1 MKGVFGG
8 KSIVRFV
15 FACTLLV
22 MVPASQAQSAANLDK
37 HSRKIHKQL
46 VKYRTGTYVNLAF
59 RDGSASTGMLSTVSE
74 TSFTINNADNNVPET
89 HFYSEVASANQGKEY
104 IGDGSGRRHHIH
116 LWVPVV
122 VGAVAAGAAMT
133 VVAVR

>member
-8 KSIVRFV
+8 KSIVRLV

-22 MVPASQAQSAANLDK
+22 MVPACQAQSSANLDK

-46 VKYRTGTYVNLAF
+46 VKYRAGSYVNLAF
-59 RDGSASTGMLSTVSE
+59 RDGTVSTGMLGARTE
-74 TSFTINNADNNVPET
+74 TTFTMTNADNNVPET
-89 HFYSEVASANQGKEY
+89 HFYSEVARADQGKEY
-104 IGDGSGRRHHIH
+104 IGDGAGRRHIH

-122 VGAVAAGAAMT
+122 LGAVAAGAAMT
-133 VVAVR
+133 AVEVR